1 MRIHPV
7 VLCGGSGTRL
17 WPLSRSAYPK
27 QFLRLA
33 GEHSMLQETIGRTT
47 GLPEIAAPTIICNEE
62 HRFLVAEQLRAIGVK
77 PRALLLEPMGRNT
90 APAVAAAA
98 LSLTR
103 DDPDALMLVLASD
116 HVIRDRASFHRAIR
130 LAAAAADTGLLTTF
144 GIVPDA
150 PETGYGYIQRGASV
164 PRLEST
170 FAIGKFV
177 EKPDRP
183 NAERM
188 LASGDHYWNS
198 GMFMLKASAF
208 LEELQAHK
216 PEVLAAV
223 RKALEASRED
233 LDFCRLDKAAFAE
246 SPSISIDYAVME
258 KTTRGAVIPAQMGW
272 SDVGSWDAL
281 WEIQEKSAD
290 GNVTE
295 GDVMTEG
302 VRNTYI
308 KAETRMVAALGVE
321 DLVIVETADAVLVAR
336 RSWVEHRS
344 TRRWLGRSGESRN
357 AGVGQCPTHGGCFQ
371 RRGIQWRRPFVG
383 RASLDAAM
391 AWAQRRIQE
400 RGRRAVPDPRGLFQR
415 RGIQWRGPSWV
426 EHRSTRRWLGRSG
439 ESRNAGVGQCPT
451 HGGCFQRRGIQWRG
465 PSWVEHRSTRRWLG
479 RSGESRNA
487 GVGQCPTH
495 GGCFSAEASSGEGP
509 SWVEH
514 RSTRRWLG
522 RSGESRNAGVG
533 QCPTHGGCFQ
543 RRGIQWRRPFVG
555 RASLDAAMA
564 WAQRRIQERGRRAK
578 PDPRGLFPAPRNPV
592 AKALR
597 GSSIARRGDGLGAAA
612 NPGTRASGEARPTGG
627 VSSADES
634 SGEAL
639 RGSSTARR
647 GDGLGAAANPGTR
660 ASGSARPTGVVS
672 SAEESSG
679 EGPSWVEHRST
690 RRWLGR
696 LGESRNAGVG
706 QCPTHGG
713 CFQRRGIQWRGPS
726 WVEHRSTRRWL
737 GRLGES
743 RNAGVG
749 RRLFPT
755 LKKSAPVIPTRK
767 MRTTGPRLPD
777 TSPITS
783 RWTGALPPR
792 HR

>member
-33 GEHSMLQETIGRTT
+33 GEHSMLQETIGRTS
-47 GLPEIAAPTIICNEE
+47 GLAEIAAPTIICNED

-183 NAERM
+183 DAERM
-188 LASGDHYWNS
+188 LASGDFYWNS
-198 GMFMLKASAF
+198 GMFMLKASVF

-281 WEIQEKSAD
+281 WEIQEKSSD

-295 GDVMTEG
+295 GDVMTER

-336 RSWVEHRS
+336 R
-344 TRRWLGRSGESRN
+344 
-357 AGVGQCPTHGGCFQ
+357 
-371 RRGIQWRRPFVG
+371 
-383 RASLDAAM
+383 DAAQDVKLLVDRLKADGRTEHM
-391 AWAQRRIQE
+391 LHRRVYRPWGSYEGIDAG
-400 RGRRAVPDPRGLFQR
+400 GRYQVKRLTV
-415 RGIQWRGPSWV
+415 
-426 EHRSTRRWLGRSG
+426 
-439 ESRNAGVGQCPT
+439 
-451 HGGCFQRRGIQWRG
+451 
-465 PSWVEHRSTRRWLG
+465 
-479 RSGESRNA
+479 
-487 GVGQCPTH
+487 
-495 GGCFSAEASSGEGP
+495 
-509 SWVEH
+509 
-514 RSTRRWLG
+514 
-522 RSGESRNAGVG
+522 
-533 QCPTHGGCFQ
+533 
-543 RRGIQWRRPFVG
+543 
-555 RASLDAAMA
+555 
-564 WAQRRIQERGRRAK
+564 
-578 PDPRGLFPAPRNPV
+578 
-592 AKALR
+592 
-597 GSSIARRGDGLGAAA
+597 
-612 NPGTRASGEARPTGG
+612 NPGQQLSLQLHHHRAEHWIVVSGTAKVVRGEEEILLTENQSTYIPLG
-627 VSSADES
+627 VKHRLE
-634 SGEAL
+634 
-639 RGSSTARR
+639 
-647 GDGLGAAANPGTR
+647 NPGIVPLQLIEVQ
-660 ASGSARPTGVVS
+660 SGSY
-672 SAEESSG
+672 
-679 EGPSWVEHRST
+679 
-690 RRWLGR
+690 
-696 LGESRNAGVG
+696 LGEDDIVRFADVYNRVG
-706 QCPTHGG
+706 
-713 CFQRRGIQWRGPS
+713 
-726 WVEHRSTRRWL
+726 
-737 GRLGES
+737 
-743 RNAGVG
+743 
-749 RRLFPT
+749 
-755 LKKSAPVIPTRK
+755 
-767 MRTTGPRLPD
+767 
-777 TSPITS
+777 
-783 RWTGALPPR
+783 
-792 HR
+792 